1 MAVVSHSIAIIFLAA
16 AVRPLGDPS
25 GYEACRALFVYMMF
39 CCVCRSSSKRSAN
52 MNSHGETMFSSVILT
67 KISETGIGYLV
78 GVGSDN
84 SGFARVRHRTYRK
97 VA

>member
-1 MAVVSHSIAIIFLAA
+1 
-16 AVRPLGDPS
+16 
-25 GYEACRALFVYMMF
+25 
-39 CCVCRSSSKRSAN
+39 